1 MPSSTRPTGIFKVD
15 MYNMIDNE
23 FRLVDTGN
31 FQNLI

>member
-1 MPSSTRPTGIFKVD
+1 
-15 MYNMIDNE
+15 MIDNE